1 MNVPAISVIIPM
13 YNAEKFIDDCLNSL
27 LIQTFQDFEVIVVDD
42 CSTDSS
48 CAIVEG
54 YAEKFNG
61 RLTLTRTKTNSG
73 GGGYVPRNIGL
84 GLSRG
89 EYIFFLDAD
98 DFIVETAL
106 EILYGA
112 AQNFDAD
119 VVYTSAY
126 YLYVDTD
133 NFAWTPDYEGLR
145 RKKNGE
151 EDVPTL
157 TRDNPNE
164 NLRRLLL
171 TDGLLHMP
179 WAKFVERRLLVENEI
194 YFPKIISGGDFI
206 WTIHLLSCAKKF
218 LRLPIALYFYR
229 NNATESVT
237 RKKRNPQEQI
247 STCVKAFCLG
257 EKALRELAGKVDLL
271 AQDPEYFL
279 AVLSPFFLNCLQR
292 TAKARAQLSSQDIYK
307 ILSRDF
313 PESSLVPFLFT
324 LYDEK
329 LRS

>member
-13 YNAEKFIDDCLNSL
+13 YNAEKFIDDCLTSL

-89 EYIFFLDAD
+89 EYICYLDAD

-119 VVYTSAY
+119 VVYTSNY
-126 YLYVDTD
+126 YSYVADE
-133 NFAWTPDYEGLR
+133 NFSLVPDYEGLR
-145 RKKNGE
+145 LKENGE
-151 EDVPTL
+151 EDIPTL

-164 NLRRLLL
+164 NLRRLFL
-171 TDGLLHMP
+171 TDGILHMP

-194 YFPKIISGGDFI
+194 SFPKIISGGDFI

-218 LRLPIALYFYR
+218 LRLPIPLYFYR
-229 NNATESVT
+229 LNATESVT
-237 RKKRNPQEQI
+237 RKKRAPQEQV
-247 STCVKAFCLG
+247 STCAKAFFLG
-257 EKALRELAGKVDLL
+257 AEALRDLAGKVDLL
-271 AQDPEYFL
+271 AQNTEYFL
-279 AVLSPFFLNCLQR
+279 AALSPFFVNCLQR
-292 TAKARAQLSSQDIYK
+292 TKDARAQLTTQEVYE

-313 PESSLVPFLFT
+313 GDDSLVPFLFSA
-324 LYDEK
+324 YDEK